1 MLETGI
7 EDEHIRLIENQMEF
21 GSTMGMVPSLLPV
34 TKWNLPVPWLQSLQ
48 AGRERLKE
56 LTQSRVERRHNK
68 VSDRKD
74 LLGRLIEAKD
84 PITGEKLDPIDLRT
98 EAFSSM
104 YACPSSHPSPP
115 FPSSPY

>member
-1 MLETGI
+1 MLESGI

-21 GSTMGMVPSLLPV
+21 GSTMGMMPWLLPY
-34 TKWNLPVPWLQSLQ
+34 TKWNLPIPWLQSLQ

-56 LTQSRVERRHNK
+56 LTQSRVERRRHK

-74 LLGRLIEAKD
+74 LLGRLIEATD
-84 PITGEKLDPIDLRT
+84 PVTGEKLDPIDLRT

-104 YACPSSHPSPP
+104 
-115 FPSSPY
+115 

>member
-1 MLETGI
+1 MLESGV

-21 GSTMGMVPSLLPV
+21 GSTMGMMPSLLPL
-34 TKWNLPVPWLQSLQ
+34 TKWTFLPIAWLRSLQ

-56 LTQSRVERRHNK
+56 LTQSRVERRRNK

-84 PITGEKLDPIDLRT
+84 PVTGEKLDAIDLRT

-104 YACPSSHPSPP
+104 YVLAPLSSELLLSPP
-115 FPSSPY
+115 I